1 MSNRLHLVLPV
12 VAVLMTA
19 CGAQQP
25 TASPTTA
32 PAAVPSPSP
41 ATAAPAEAPTQAR
54 VVPTATSIQLQTQT
68 PTAPPLAPSP
78 TVVPIQTLPL
88 FNGIPHG
95 ITPDGFHFLG
105 MPDAPVTLTDY
116 SDFL

>member
-1 MSNRLHLVLPV
+1 MPNRLHLVLPV
-12 VAVLMTA
+12 VAVLMVV

-25 TASPTTA
+25 TASPTTVPAIPAA
-32 PAAVPSPSP
+32 PAAVPSPSA
-41 ATAAPAEAPTQAR
+41 ATAAPTKAP
-54 VVPTATSIQLQTQT
+54 VVATATSIQLQTQT
-68 PTAPPLAPSP
+68 PTEAPL
-78 TVVPIQTLPL
+78 QTLPL

-105 MPDAPVTLTDY
+105 MFDAPVTLTDY